1 MSLIDTEIASQP
13 DVWARA
19 MGLTE
24 QARPLFGPRGERVL
38 ALGCGTSAFVA
49 QSFAALREA
58 AGVGETDAAY
68 ASEAPTGRGYDRV
81 IAFSRSGTTTEIVDA
96 LAAVRPRTT
105 RVAVTGAAG
114 TPVGALVDGEL
125 VLDFASDAAVVQ
137 TRFPTT
143 TLALARAVFGAPGP
157 AGDPA
162 AGDPAGGDPAGG
174 DPAGLP
180 AAAAHALAAPLPVDP
195 ERLAHV
201 VFLGRGWTLGLAHE
215 AALKLREAAR
225 VTAESYP
232 ALDYRHGPIA
242 LAGPDS
248 LVWAIGDLPPDL
260 LADVAATGA
269 RVFAPGGEP
278 LAQLVLAQRLAVATA
293 RARGLD
299 PDHPAHLTRS
309 VILPPAEPDSILQ
322 GSAR

>member
-1 MSLIDTEIASQP
+1 MTVIDSEIASQP

-19 MGLTE
+19 LGLAAS
-24 QARPLFGPRGERVL
+24 ARPLFGRRGERVL

-58 AGVGETDAAY
+58 AGAGDTDFAF
-68 ASEAPTGRGYDRV
+68 ASEAPIGRAYDRV

-96 LAAVRPRTT
+96 LGAVRPRTT
-105 RVAVTGAAG
+105 KVAVTGAAG
-114 TPVGALVDGEL
+114 TPVGAMVDGEL

-143 TLALARAVFGAPGP
+143 TLAVARAVYGP
-157 AGDPA
+157 DAD
-162 AGDPAGGDPAGG
+162 
-174 DPAGLP
+174 GLP
-180 AAAAHALAAPLPVDP
+180 GAAEAALSMQLPVDP
-195 ERLAHV
+195 QGIEHV

-242 LAGPDS
+242 LAGPGS
-248 LVWAIGDLPPDL
+248 LVWAIGELPADL
-260 LADVAATGA
+260 LSDVAGTGA
-269 RVFAPGGEP
+269 QVYAPGGEP
-278 LAQLVLAQRLAVATA
+278 LAQLVVAQRLAVATA

-299 PDHPAHLTRS
+299 PEHPTHLTRS
-309 VILPPAEPDSILQ
+309 VILPPAEPDTVLQ
-322 GSAR
+322 GSTR